1 MKARKFKIKLQTA
14 KASLDE
20 FEKSWELISSGK
32 NKAEQDDDMVL
43 YFSDLA
49 MVSKVLSAE
58 RLRLIQMVQ
67 EKKPASVNQLATMLG
82 RAQANVHKDVHYLAE
97 LGILE
102 LRKVRNEGRKTDSMR
117 PRFRWAGFEID
128 LAKKKVS

>member
-1 MKARKFKIKLQTA
+1 MKAQKFKIKLQSPKT
-14 KASLDE
+14 SLDE
-20 FEKSWELISSGK
+20 FEKSWELIASGK
-32 NKAEQDDDMVL
+32 KAEQDEDMVL

-67 EKKPASVNQLATMLG
+67 EKKPASVNQLATLLG

-102 LRKVRNEGRKTDSMR
+102 LRKVHKGGRKTDAVQ
-117 PRFRWAGFEID
+117 PRFKWAGFEIE

>member
-1 MKARKFKIKLQTA
+1 MKAQKFKIKLQSPRT
-14 KASLDE
+14 SLDE
-20 FEKSWELISSGK
+20 FEKSWELIASGK
-32 NKAEQDDDMVL
+32 KTEQDEDMVL

-67 EKKPASVNQLATMLG
+67 EKRPASVNQLATLLD

-102 LRKVRNEGRKTDSMR
+102 LRKVYKEGRKMGAVQ
-117 PRFRWAGFEID
+117 PRFKWAGFEID